1 MQDEKYSLKET
12 IKHLEQRHQEL
23 EYNIAWGY
31 SNYLNDVDMGK
42 MKKEKLMLKDQIEK
56 LKASLW
62 K

>member
-1 MQDEKYSLKET
+1 MIDENHSLTET
-12 IKHLEQRHQEL
+12 IKHLEERHREL

-56 LKASLW
+56 LKASL
-62 K
+62 